1 MSTPRSHTA
10 RALAA
15 GVLSAALLSAGTAGA
30 FAAGQAAVSNPA
42 LTRASSTKATPSDK
56 SSITI
61 KADKTQVRAGESV
74 TFTGHSKGLKIH
86 TKVTLQHKKDGK
98 WNSLKAST
106 TIKNGS
112 GYTLKAK
119 LNAKGKE
126 QLRVKAGKTVSPTVT
141 VTVTVTVSNPVRQH
155 RSLR

>member
-1 MSTPRSHTA
+1 MKSTLRSHTA

-15 GVLSAALLSAGTAGA
+15 GALSAALLSAGTAGA
-30 FAAGQAAVSNPA
+30 FAAAGQTAVSNPL
-42 LTRASSTKATPSDK
+42 LTRADTTKAAPSDK
-56 SSITI
+56 DSITI
-61 KADKTQVRAGESV
+61 KADKTQVKARESV
-74 TFTGHSKGLKIH
+74 TFTGRSKGLKIH

-119 LNAKGKE
+119 LNTKGKE
-126 QLRVKAGKTVSPTVT
+126 QLRVMADKTVSPTVT
-141 VTVTVTVSNPVRQH
+141 VTVK
-155 RSLR
+155 